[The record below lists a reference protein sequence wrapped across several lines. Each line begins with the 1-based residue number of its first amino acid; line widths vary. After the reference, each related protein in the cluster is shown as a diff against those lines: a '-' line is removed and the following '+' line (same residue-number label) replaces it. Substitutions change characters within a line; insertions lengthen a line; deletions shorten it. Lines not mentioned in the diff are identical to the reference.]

1 MTTFKSLVS
10 PARSKSAGFFSG
22 LAVTG
27 VVVTAVMTGQAAVKA
42 DVQLSALNK
51 DKAPTDDK
59 VEEVWHIYIP
69 ATVAASITV
78 LCILKASRQSRLR
91 SEALL
96 SAFIFEPFMKTDV

>member
-1 MTTFKSLVS
+1 MTSFKALVS

-27 VVVTAVMTGQAAVKA
+27 VLATAVMTSRAGMESERRIQAIEK
-42 DVQLSALNK
+42 QE
-51 DKAPTDDK
+51 APVDEK
-59 VEEVWHIYIP
+59 VEELWHIYIP
-69 ATVAASITV
+69 ATVAASVTV

-96 SAFIFEPFMKTDV
+96 SAFIFEPFIRTEA